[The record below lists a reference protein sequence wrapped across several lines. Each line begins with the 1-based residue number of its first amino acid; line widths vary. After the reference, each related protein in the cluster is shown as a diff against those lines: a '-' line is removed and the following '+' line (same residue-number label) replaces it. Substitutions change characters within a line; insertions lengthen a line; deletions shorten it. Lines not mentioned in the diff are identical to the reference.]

1 MTEFSRDQSEPDLA
15 SESLLLV
22 AIKNVHINDRAQVI
36 HGKDDEK
43 KLQAEVDRLIA
54 RHEDASSVLRALF
67 PSELPVDPSFYD
79 KLIGLH
85 LRLGWG
91 DEANRA
97 IGVLLMV
104 AVRELGA
111 ERGDDLL
118 RFIPDK
124 KNRFFF
130 QLLDS
135 LDFVVSQTE
144 LRPKF
149 AAEWFPALL
158 RRIGNDLASGGF
170 WKALETYCLTHSQSA
185 VEALALLLDT
195 NNEEEIAVAAHMLGS
210 LRRLNSETA
219 AAVESIE
226 SKLSVASSAAARAIY
241 HRSWLETA
249 WRGKIVEQ
257 DLELLTAR
265 MLGGSAEE
273 RNEVIGL
280 ICKALLSPTLSP
292 ECRKYCWSWLRANVS
307 KNVDPVA
314 KYNVVDMADRMPKD
328 AYKNA
333 AELILQIEEFPCQY
347 KGVWQRLEPF
357 LIKMLKLDPKYFQN
371 FIVRLATVD
380 GADLVQILDAPDQYH
395 WFLSELQNA
404 DVGNIL
410 AQLIFTGPSSCQ
422 EVGLKLFEKLQV
434 TTLPAEFLQSV
445 SERRIAI
452 AFYECQRSMMNG
464 PAIANLLLFLI
475 PYMER
480 VDPALKEEFYDE
492 ILLQSKNYGSCLE
505 VFGKHAKEY
514 PILEK
519 AVAETEKY
527 FAILKSLVESTI
539 NQMQVVGF
547 ARAARLSARRFASEV
562 SEGAEALSV
571 FAKLFKKVRLLYG
584 REWRT
589 YYGGQL
595 GDSSRLQQIS
605 TSVEFPRMEFVDPE
619 GMQLRRLHAAL
630 RLRQLEQSQ
639 TREG

>member
-1 MTEFSRDQSEPDLA
+1 
-15 SESLLLV
+15 
-22 AIKNVHINDRAQVI
+22 
-36 HGKDDEK
+36 
-43 KLQAEVDRLIA
+43 
-54 RHEDASSVLRALF
+54 
-67 PSELPVDPSFYD
+67 
-79 KLIGLH
+79 
-85 LRLGWG
+85 
-91 DEANRA
+91 
-97 IGVLLMV
+97 
-104 AVRELGA
+104 
-111 ERGDDLL
+111 
-118 RFIPDK
+118 
-124 KNRFFF
+124 
-130 QLLDS
+130 
-135 LDFVVSQTE
+135 
-144 LRPKF
+144 
-149 AAEWFPALL
+149 
-158 RRIGNDLASGGF
+158 
-170 WKALETYCLTHSQSA
+170 
-185 VEALALLLDT
+185 
-195 NNEEEIAVAAHMLGS
+195 
-210 LRRLNSETA
+210 
-219 AAVESIE
+219 
-226 SKLSVASSAAARAIY
+226 
-241 HRSWLETA
+241 
-249 WRGKIVEQ
+249 
-257 DLELLTAR
+257 
-265 MLGGSAEE
+265 
-273 RNEVIGL
+273 
-280 ICKALLSPTLSP
+280 
-292 ECRKYCWSWLRANVS
+292 
-307 KNVDPVA
+307 
-314 KYNVVDMADRMPKD
+314 
-328 AYKNA
+328 
-333 AELILQIEEFPCQY
+333 
-347 KGVWQRLEPF
+347 
-357 LIKMLKLDPKYFQN
+357 
-371 FIVRLATVD
+371 VD

-480 VDPALKEEFYDE
+480 VDPALKKEFYDE
-492 ILLQSKNYGSCLE
+492 ILLQSKNYGSCRE
-505 VFGKHAKEY
+505 IFGKHAKEY

-595 GDSSRLQQIS
+595 GESSRLQQIS